1 MLKENKSQEFIL
13 KNIKKTKNNFIEKL
27 NKNKLMSE
35 KHENVFITLNHIEP
49 LITLASVFT
58 WSVPIAAFASSVNVL
73 IQFKVTSSAVEL
85 NICAI
90 TPGIK
95 NYKSIIKKI
104 RRRKVK

>member
-13 KNIKKTKNNFIEKL
+13 KNIKKTKNNLIEKL

-58 WSVPIAAFASSVNVL
+58 WSVPIAA
-73 IQFKVTSSAVEL
+73 
-85 NICAI
+85 ICFF
-90 TPGIK
+90 
-95 NYKSIIKKI
+95 S
-104 RRRKVK
+104 

>member
-49 LITLASVFT
+49 LITLASAFT
-58 WSVPIAAFASSVNVL
+58 
-73 IQFKVTSSAVEL
+73 
-85 NICAI
+85 
-90 TPGIK
+90 
-95 NYKSIIKKI
+95 
-104 RRRKVK
+104 